1 MPWRPFIALLID
13 IGSHYHRPF
22 LGEVKNKF
30 AAHTVSTASYEKNFA
45 FNFHNYNA
53 MVIFVFFPIQFG
65 GKYTNNMR

>member
-1 MPWRPFIALLID
+1 MQWRPFISLLID

-22 LGEVKNKF
+22 LGEVENKF
-30 AAHTVSTASYEKNFA
+30 AAHAVSTASYEKNFA

-53 MVIFVFFPIQFG
+53 MAIFVFFPIQFG

>member
-1 MPWRPFIALLID
+1 MPWRPFISLLID
-13 IGSHYHRPF
+13 IGSHCHCPF

-30 AAHTVSTASYEKNFA
+30 AAHAVSTASYEKYFA

-53 MVIFVFFPIQFG
+53 IVIFVFFPIQFG

>member
-1 MPWRPFIALLID
+1 MPWRPFISLLID

-30 AAHTVSTASYEKNFA
+30 AAHAVSTASYEKNFA
-45 FNFHNYNA
+45 FNFRNYNA

-65 GKYTNNMR
+65 CTYTKNMR